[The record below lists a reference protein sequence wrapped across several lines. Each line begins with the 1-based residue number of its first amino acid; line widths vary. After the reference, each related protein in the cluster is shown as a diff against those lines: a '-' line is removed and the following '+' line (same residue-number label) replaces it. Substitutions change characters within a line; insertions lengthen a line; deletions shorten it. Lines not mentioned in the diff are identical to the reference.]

1 MEGQYAYAPASGRL
15 ALVLVSMV
23 QRPSPTDLPRLQ
35 TVRWRDLSETH
46 AVLWTVIIVAA
57 VFDIVTTL
65 VGLQVGLQEGNAIA
79 RAFIATY
86 GTPGIGGL
94 KFAALVILVVTWA
107 VLPDRPATIVLGGF
121 AVVSLAVVAM
131 NALTLL
137 GV

>member
-1 MEGQYAYAPASGRL
+1 MVKPPSLTELSRRLHAFRGRDF
-15 ALVLVSMV
+15 
-23 QRPSPTDLPRLQ
+23 P
-35 TVRWRDLSETH
+35 ETH

-65 VGLQVGLQEGNAIA
+65 VGLNVGLAEGNAVA

-86 GTPGIGGL
+86 GTSGIGGL

-107 VLPDRPATIVLGGF
+107 VLPDRPATIVLAGF
-121 AVVSLAVVAM
+121 AIVSLTVVAV
-131 NALTLL
+131 NALALM